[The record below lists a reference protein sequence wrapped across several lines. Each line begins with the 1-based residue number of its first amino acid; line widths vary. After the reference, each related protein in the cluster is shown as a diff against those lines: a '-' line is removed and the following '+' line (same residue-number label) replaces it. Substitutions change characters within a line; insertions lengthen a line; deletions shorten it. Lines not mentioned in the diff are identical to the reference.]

1 MDWTKHLCFNDRT
14 SHSDMRVLLTSS
26 SLRVRTH
33 TQMVTQMHVCD
44 GVQWVPVSDLLTC
57 WRAAQGLLIFLCD
70 PNIHYTNLFW
80 ALTMCKALFF
90 LSCGFRSEQFREWL
104 AFSYFL
110 VSLDPG
116 PVLNVNG
123 PFIHSS
129 PYLENLIFRSICL
142 FTWLCDQINMY
153 VNRHLYSQIW
163 EAGKHIHRA
172 LGENWEESWSF

>member
-26 SLRVRTH
+26 SLRVCTH

-90 LSCGFRSEQFREWL
+90 CLVDSGVNNSESGWLFPTSLCPWTLGLSWTWMG
-104 AFSYFL
+104 
-110 VSLDPG
+110 
-116 PVLNVNG
+116 
-123 PFIHSS
+123 HSS
-129 PYLENLIFRSICL
+129 IHLLIWKISYSEAYAYLHDCVI
-142 FTWLCDQINMY
+142 
-153 VNRHLYSQIW
+153 
-163 EAGKHIHRA
+163 K
-172 LGENWEESWSF
+172 